1 MEKIGKVVVIVGNH
15 ILKPEFQKLP
25 LKKLLASPLGVNDFL
40 LRGGL
45 NAVTD
50 TAEDVLRLGKMF
62 SRFKSPSGLLFT
74 AKQNLLSRTAVRTQ
88 TSGILNEGTYTP
100 LSTLA
105 QAGVNAFGGHL
116 NKQGIN
122 PFALTGAYSNNP
134 NFICG

>member
-1 MEKIGKVVVIVGNH
+1 
-15 ILKPEFQKLP
+15 
-25 LKKLLASPLGVNDFL
+25 LGVKDFL

-62 SRFKSPSGLLFT
+62 LILKIPSGLLFT

-100 LSTLA
+100 LSTLS

-122 PFALTGAYSNNP
+122 PFAETGAYSNNNSLYGVRVKP
-134 NFICG
+134 TQLPGNNRLVRLKTLIDEGKSRTFGDPI